1 MTDNALEMTDF
12 DPSDPASFTFWTEER
27 LRFNDLDT
35 VGHVNNNA
43 IGVFLENARV
53 TLLFDGGG
61 DLLNSGDA
69 VGQSWV
75 IRKIDIDFIHEI
87 RFPGV
92 VQTGTRIA
100 RFGSSS
106 CTVRQGIFVEGRCC
120 VTATTIAVCFDATAR
135 TSMPIPESVRRRLAR
150 HVP

>member
-1 MTDNALEMTDF
+1 MTDF

-75 IRKIDIDFIHEI
+75 IRKIDIDSIHEI

-106 CTVRQGIFVEGRCC
+106 CTVRRDF
-120 VTATTIAVCFDATAR
+120 
-135 TSMPIPESVRRRLAR
+135 RRRALLRDGDHDCRLFRRDSTNFSADSR
-150 HVP
+150 IRSQTASASCSRSEPFGA